1 MLHATLRRGQPA
13 RPSIVVIAAQEAR
26 LAEHEDPAEPAHAPT
41 LGRALRR
48 LHVKRFERPAV
59 ALASICFFCV
69 LAAYYV
75 IRPVRDQLSAAVGSP
90 SLPVFYTATF
100 LATLALT
107 PLFGMLVAR
116 FPRRKFVPFVYL
128 FFIAGMLAFVSLF
141 RVQDEIGA
149 RVLGSVFF
157 VWVSVFNLFVVA
169 VFWSFMADLFDN
181 DQAHRLFPIIAV
193 GGPLGAI
200 AGPTLTKA
208 LVFLVGVP
216 GLLAVSAALLAA
228 AIVCIALL
236 LGWSRR
242 HPVDGEQREERVIGG
257 GIFAGAVET
266 VRSPLMQRF
275 AMLMLLGDCV
285 GTVIYA
291 LLADYSHA
299 NFHSAEERTNFSAGI
314 DLYAN
319 VLQVGLQ
326 LLVTRE
332 LMVWFGVKAAMVM
345 DGTVKALML
354 LGLIVI
360 GDPWLVAL
368 AVVTR
373 ASLYGILKPATDS
386 LYTRVPAETRYK
398 AKNFIDTAVWRFG
411 DLVITTSFNL
421 LKELNVALAGFAAL
435 SMLAAGGSS
444 LLGWRVARELEAQD
458 ARATQAADAAR

>member
-1 MLHATLRRGQPA
+1 MDPR
-13 RPSIVVIAAQEAR
+13 AAHSGNKEAR
-26 LAEHEDPAEPAHAPT
+26 LSDDKDNPGHARAVT
-41 LGRALRR
+41 LTRALRR
-48 LHVKRFERPAV
+48 LHVKPYERAAV

-75 IRPVRDQLSAAVGSP
+75 IRPVRDQLSAAVGST
-90 SLPVFYTATF
+90 SLPVFYAATF

-116 FPRRKFVPFVYL
+116 FRRRQFVPYVYF
-128 FFIAGMLAFVSLF
+128 FFIAGMLAFVWLF
-141 RVQDEIGA
+141 RIQDDIGA
-149 RVLGSVFF
+149 RALGSVFF

-169 VFWSFMADLFDN
+169 VFWSLMADLFDS

-200 AGPTLTKA
+200 AGPTLTRA

-216 GLLAVSAALLAA
+216 GLLGVSAALLGV
-228 AIVCIALL
+228 AIVCIGLL
-236 LGWSRR
+236 LRWSRR
-242 HPVDGEQREERVIGG
+242 HPVDGDAQREERVIGG

-266 VRSPLMQRF
+266 VRSPQMQRF

-291 LLADYSHA
+291 LLADYSHVT
-299 NFHSAEERTNFSAGI
+299 FHSAEERTNFAAGI

-319 VLQVGLQ
+319 LLQVGLQ
-326 LLVTRE
+326 LLLTRE
-332 LMVWFGVKAAMVM
+332 LMVWFGAKAAFLM
-345 DGTVKALML
+345 DGAVKVAML
-354 LGLIVI
+354 AGLILI
-360 GDPWLVAL
+360 GDPWIAAL
-368 AVVTR
+368 AVATR
-373 ASLYGILKPATDS
+373 ASMYGVNKPAIDS

-421 LKELNVALAGFAAL
+421 LKEMHIALAGFAL
-435 SMLAAGGSS
+435 LGMLAAGGSS
-444 LLGWRVARELEAQD
+444 TLGWRLARELEER
-458 ARATQAADAAR
+458 RAYP

>member
-1 MLHATLRRGQPA
+1 M
-13 RPSIVVIAAQEAR
+13 
-26 LAEHEDPAEPAHAPT
+26 
-41 LGRALRR
+41 
-48 LHVKRFERPAV
+48 AV

-90 SLPVFYTATF
+90 SLPVFYAATF
-100 LATLALT
+100 LTTLALT

-116 FPRRKFVPFVYL
+116 FRRRQFVPYVY
-128 FFIAGMLAFVSLF
+128 FFFTAGMLAFVSLF
-141 RVQDEIGA
+141 RIQDEIGA
-149 RVLGSVFF
+149 RALGSVFF

-169 VFWSFMADLFDN
+169 VFWSFMADLFDTE
-181 DQAHRLFPIIAV
+181 QAKRLFPIIAV

-200 AGPTLTKA
+200 AGPGLTRA

-216 GLLAVSAALLAA
+216 GLLVVSAALLIV
-228 AIVCIALL
+228 AILCIGLL
-236 LGWSRR
+236 LRWSHR
-242 HPVDGEQREERVIGG
+242 HPVKGDEHREERVIGG

-275 AMLMLLGDCV
+275 AMLLLLGDCV

-291 LLADYSHA
+291 LLADYSHVT
-299 NFHSAEERTNFSAGI
+299 FTSAEERTNFAAGI

-319 VLQVGLQ
+319 LLQVGLQ

-332 LMVWFGVKAAMVM
+332 LMIWFGAKAAFVM
-345 DGTVKALML
+345 DGAVKALML
-354 LGLIVI
+354 LGLILI
-360 GDPWLVAL
+360 GDPWIAAL

-411 DLVITTSFNL
+411 DLIITTSFNL
-421 LKELNVALAGFAAL
+421 LKELNLALAGFAML
-435 SMLAAGGSS
+435 SMVAASGSG
-444 LLGWRVARELEAQD
+444 LLGWRVARDLEAKEPQPH
-458 ARATQAADAAR
+458 A